1 MTQDHAGTSERNIR
15 AAFFLNLFF
24 TLVEFAGGLAF
35 SSLAITADAL
45 HDLGDSFSLG
55 LAWSFERLSG
65 RRPTALFSYGYRRF
79 SLLAAFLNGV
89 ILIAGGAFIIWSA
102 VGRISSPARPYAPG
116 MLLFAV
122 AGILVNGAAALRL
135 RRGRSLNEQ
144 VVAWHL
150 VEDLLGWAAILAV
163 SLVLMVRDLPF
174 LDPAVSILI
183 TFVVLANVARNLRR
197 TVVIFLQGV
206 PPSISLEGVEEHL
219 AGVPGVR
226 GIHDLH
232 LWSLDGE
239 HHILTTHVVIPEG
252 STVEESVAVKCRV
265 RDAAASLGISHATV
279 EIERAGEACGLAEC
293 TGGICRGE
301 DMPPGE
307 TGEKG

>member
-1 MTQDHAGTSERNIR
+1 
-15 AAFFLNLFF
+15 
-24 TLVEFAGGLAF
+24 
-35 SSLAITADAL
+35 
-45 HDLGDSFSLG
+45 
-55 LAWSFERLSG
+55 
-65 RRPTALFSYGYRRF
+65 
-79 SLLAAFLNGV
+79 
-89 ILIAGGAFIIWSA
+89 
-102 VGRISSPARPYAPG
+102 
-116 MLLFAV
+116 
-122 AGILVNGAAALRL
+122 
-135 RRGRSLNEQ
+135 
-144 VVAWHL
+144 
-150 VEDLLGWAAILAV
+150 
-163 SLVLMVRDLPF
+163 
-174 LDPAVSILI
+174 
-183 TFVVLANVARNLRR
+183 
-197 TVVIFLQGV
+197 
-206 PPSISLEGVEEHL
+206 VEEHL